1 MASVF
6 LSYDREDIDRA
17 RPVVAALE
25 KAGHSVWWDR
35 HIKGGAEYNEQIEQ
49 ALKSADAVLVLW
61 SARSVK
67 SAWVRDEA
75 AAGRDSGRLVPV
87 ALDGVEPP
95 LGFRQFQ
102 TIDLKRGSGSRA
114 GMRNLLDAID
124 ALGGSSG
131 RPAQS
136 ATVSMP
142 APRRRRFL
150 IAGLLLVVA
159 AMAVL
164 FVWRPWRASS
174 GVPIVAVAAG
184 GPERSSEGWARDLLV
199 QLGQLQAAKTETVK
213 LIDAP
218 EKSGEADLIFEVDA
232 TSAPERHQAN
242 LTLIAG
248 KDRSL
253 LWSRDFE
260 AKGEQ
265 ATDLKQR
272 LALNAARVLGCALEG
287 MAEDRKHLPEQTFK
301 LYLSGCAQFADVASF
316 RSNAVVP
323 IFLKVTEQAPKFRP
337 GWAKLLVAE
346 ANTLIY
352 SEADR
357 PSPEALRKHIEAAR
371 RAAPGLP
378 EAELAEMALTPPG
391 AFARRMDLIDSAIA
405 KDPNNPW
412 LLSARGLQQ
421 MIVGRLNDA
430 VADARKTVELDPL
443 SPATV
448 NGYISVLAYSGRK
461 EAAFAE
467 LRRAEQAWPGSTVL
481 LDARYRLLVRFGN
494 PQEALNFAR
503 SEPIQRQGR
512 SSQEA
517 FLTARLRPT
526 EQNIELAIANA
537 KGAVEANP
545 RALRVLVQTLAEFG
559 REQDIYDLL
568 MRPGSNDPSHF
579 ITDTFF
585 RPALRKFRS
594 DPRFM
599 RVAARFG
606 LIRYWR
612 ESGRWPDFCFE
623 PGLPYDCKRLASRL
637 AT

>member
-49 ALKSADAVLVLW
+49 ALKSADAVVVLW
-61 SARSVK
+61 SAQSVK

-87 ALDGVEPP
+87 ALDGAEPP

-102 TIDLKRGSGSRA
+102 TIDLKRGSGGRA
-114 GMRNLLDAID
+114 GMRNLVDAID

-131 RPAQS
+131 RLAQS
-136 ATVSMP
+136 VTVSMP
-142 APRRRRFL
+142 STRHRRLL
-150 IAGLLLVVA
+150 IPGLLLVVA
-159 AMAVL
+159 AIAVL
-164 FVWRPWRASS
+164 LVSRWLPASS

-184 GPERSSEGWARDLLV
+184 GSERSSEGWARDLLV
-199 QLGQLQAAKTETVK
+199 QLGQLQASRTEAVK

-218 EKSGEADLIFEVDA
+218 AKSGDADLIFEVDA
-232 TSAPERHQAN
+232 SSGPERHRAN

-260 AKGEQ
+260 AATRQ
-265 ATDLKQR
+265 VTDLKQR
-272 LALNAARVLGCALEG
+272 LSLNAARVLGCALEG
-287 MAEDRKHLPEQTFK
+287 MAANRKQLPEQTFK
-301 LYLSGCAQFADVASF
+301 LYLTACAQFADVAIY
-316 RSNAVVP
+316 RANAVVP
-323 IFLKVTEQAPKFRP
+323 MFLKVTEQAPNFRD
-337 GWAKLLVAE
+337 GWAKLLLAE
-346 ANTLIY
+346 ANTYIFPQP
-352 SEADR
+352 ER
-357 PSPEALRKHIEAAR
+357 PDPAALRKHIDAAR
-371 RAAPGLP
+371 RVAPGLP
-378 EAELAEMALTPPG
+378 EADLAEMGLTPPG
-391 AFARRMDLIDSAIA
+391 AFARRMELIDRAIA
-405 KDPNNPW
+405 KNPNDPW
-412 LLSARGLQQ
+412 LLGARALQQ
-421 MIVGRLNDA
+421 MIIGRLNDA
-430 VADARKTVELDPL
+430 VADARKAAELDPL

-467 LRRAEQAWPGSTVL
+467 LRRAEQAWPGSSGL
-481 LDARYRLLVRFGN
+481 IDARHRLLVRYGD

-526 EQNIELAIANA
+526 EQNIERAIADA
-537 KGAVEANP
+537 RGAVEADP
-545 RALRVLVQTLAEFG
+545 SAVRLLAQALAEFG
-559 REQDIYDLL
+559 REQELYDLL
-568 MRPGSNDPSHF
+568 MRPGSADPRDF
-579 ITDTFF
+579 FTDIFF
-585 RPALRKFRS
+585 RPGFRKFRS

-606 LIRYWR
+606 LVRYWR
-612 ESGRWPDFCFE
+612 ESGKWPDFCFE